1 MHLRAA
7 SAIRRHLS
15 WYGTEGGIRGIMLE
29 DEDITI
35 AQDAAEEDR
44 LDYFVHKDGLTFAG
58 THLIVDLWKGKG
70 FNDAVLIEK
79 TLREAIDAAGATL
92 LHFHIHAFEPDGLSG
107 VAVLAESHISFHS
120 WPERGFM
127 ALDIFMCGKTDP
139 YKAIP
144 ILRDAFKPETLQLN
158 EIKRGIVN

>member
-1 MHLRAA
+1 
-7 SAIRRHLS
+7 
-15 WYGTEGGIRGIMLE
+15 MLE
-29 DEDITI
+29 NDGKMI
-35 AQDAAEEDR
+35 AADAAEEDR

-58 THLIVDLWKGKG
+58 THLIIDLWGGDG
-70 FNDAVLIEK
+70 FNDPVLIET
-79 TLREAIDAAGATL
+79 TLRHAIDEAGATL

-120 WPERGFM
+120 WPERGYM

-139 YKAIP
+139 YKAVAV
-144 ILRDAFKPETLQLN
+144 LQEAFKPETLQLN

>member
-1 MHLRAA
+1 MAQREAFA
-7 SAIRRHLS
+7 
-15 WYGTEGGIRGIMLE
+15 GIMLE
-29 DEDITI
+29 NENMTI
-35 AQDAAEEDR
+35 APGAAEDDR

-58 THLIVDLWKGKG
+58 THLIIDLWGG
-70 FNDAVLIEK
+70 EGLNDADLIET
-79 TLREAIDAAGATL
+79 TLRRAIDVAGATL

-120 WPERGFM
+120 WPERDYM

-144 ILRDAFKPETLQLN
+144 ILREAFKPETLQLN
-158 EIKRGIVN
+158 EIKRGIVS

>member
-1 MHLRAA
+1 MAVKEA
-7 SAIRRHLS
+7 FA
-15 WYGTEGGIRGIMLE
+15 GIMLE
-29 DEDITI
+29 NENMAI
-35 AQDAAEEDR
+35 APEAVEEDR

-58 THLIVDLWKGKG
+58 THLIIDLWNGDG
-70 FNDAVLIEK
+70 FNDPALIEE
-79 TLREAIDAAGATL
+79 TLCHAIDVAGATL

-120 WPERGFM
+120 WPERGYM

-144 ILRDAFKPETLQLN
+144 ILREAFNPETLQLN
-158 EIKRGIVN
+158 EIKRGIVS

>member
-1 MHLRAA
+1 M
-7 SAIRRHLS
+7 
-15 WYGTEGGIRGIMLE
+15 
-29 DEDITI
+29 TI
-35 AQDAAEEDR
+35 APGAAEDDR

-58 THLIVDLWKGKG
+58 THLIIDLWGG
-70 FNDAVLIEK
+70 EGLNDADLIET
-79 TLREAIDAAGATL
+79 TLRRAIDVAGATL

-120 WPERGFM
+120 WPERDYM

-144 ILRDAFKPETLQLN
+144 ILREAFKPETLQLN
-158 EIKRGIVN
+158 EIKRGIVS